1 MKTPLLFQANHIKAG
16 YDNKVILDDINLVI
30 PSNKISVIIG
40 ENGCGKSTLL
50 KTLARLI
57 KPTSGEIVLN
67 GKRIKEFPAKQLARV
82 LGLLPQSPVV
92 PEGIAVA
99 DLVGRGRFPY
109 QTLLKGFSK
118 KDFEAVDEALE
129 IMGITDLANR
139 NIDELSGGQRQRVWI
154 AMALAQQTDILL
166 LDEPTT
172 FLDITYQVEI
182 LDLLTDL
189 NRKRGTTIVMVL
201 HDINLSARYADYIFA
216 LHKGK
221 LVSEGHPSTVITEEL
236 IDQVFGLDCSVIK
249 DPVSGSPFI
258 IPKGRH
264 HVNSLQYSTT

>member
-1 MKTPLLFQANHIKAG
+1 MTQTQVLTANKVVAG
-16 YDNKVILDDINLVI
+16 YDKKIIVNGIDVVL

-40 ENGCGKSTLL
+40 ANACGKSTLL

-57 KPTSGEIVLN
+57 KPESGEIALD
-67 GKRIKEFPAKQLARV
+67 GKQISSIPSKQLAKV
-82 LGLLPQSPVV
+82 LGLLPQSPIV
-92 PEGIAVA
+92 PEGITVS
-99 DLVGRGRFPY
+99 DLVARGRFPY
-109 QTLLKGFSK
+109 QTFLKGMGK
-118 KDFEAVDEALE
+118 QDYEAVEEALE
-129 IMGITDLANR
+129 IMGITELANR
-139 NIDELSGGQRQRVWI
+139 SVDELSGGQRQRVWI

-172 FLDITYQVEI
+172 YLDITYQIEI

-216 LHKGK
+216 VKKGNLIAQGK
-221 LVSEGHPSTVITEEL
+221 PSDIISEEL
-236 IDQVFGLDCSVIK
+236 IKQVFGLDCAVIK

-258 IPKGRH
+258 VPKGRH
-264 HVNSLQYSTT
+264 YVNC